1 MANMQKKVII
11 FRKNLWCPWAFSFLM
26 TGKNGFQIWN
36 QHEKIHKIGLLQG
49 VFAKK
54 HTISSP
60 PTHNMK
66 NITLF
71 SHNMKNITLFSH
83 NMKNITLFTRGG
95 TYFTLYS
102 VTGHL
107 YVFFH
112 AEQESEIRF
121 VLSSIIKLLTAV
133 LCFGCVRV
141 NI

>member
-60 PTHNMK
+60 PNSRQLRHGNR
-66 NITLF
+66 F
-71 SHNMKNITLFSH
+71 
-83 NMKNITLFTRGG
+83 R
-95 TYFTLYS
+95 
-102 VTGHL
+102 
-107 YVFFH
+107 
-112 AEQESEIRF
+112 AE
-121 VLSSIIKLLTAV
+121 
-133 LCFGCVRV
+133 RV
-141 NI
+141 NRLTTRKTIRHFIPNLLNKTSDQVLNSINSISINSFKRRIKKIYLNTYAEECNIINCYICGIN